1 MAELLGAV
9 FDLDGLL
16 VDSEGLK
23 FRSITEVLAGYGVEL
38 FEDEFI
44 ERWIGRGYGFREGI
58 ERHGL
63 MEHHDAIHARQ
74 TEVYLKLIHDE
85 LELMPGAR
93 YALKELKRRGMKLAL
108 ATASR
113 VQFMEAT
120 VEKFALMEHMDAV
133 ISGSEITTSKP
144 DPEIYLEAVSRIG
157 LAPDVCVAFE
167 DSNGGVESAK
177 AAGLFCVAVPNRYTE
192 EMDLSRAD
200 LSIGSLERAVW
211 AVDKL
216 STI

>member
-1 MAELLGAV
+1 MAELAGAV

-23 FRSITEVLAGYGVEL
+23 YRSITEVLAEYGEEL

-44 ERWIGRGYGFREGI
+44 ERWLGRGYGFREGI

-63 MEHHDAIHARQ
+63 MEHHDAIHAKQ
-74 TEVYLKLIHDE
+74 TEVYLELIHNE

-93 YALKELKRRGMKLAL
+93 YALKELKSRGMKLAL

-113 VQFMEAT
+113 PQFMEAT
-120 VEKFALMEHMDAV
+120 MEKFSLMDYMDAV
-133 ISGSEITTSKP
+133 ISGGEITTSKP
-144 DPEIYLEAVSRIG
+144 DPEIYLEVVKRIG
-157 LAPDVCVAFE
+157 LEPGECVAFE
-167 DSNGGVESAK
+167 DSNGGVESAR

-192 EMDLSRAD
+192 GMDLSKAHFI
-200 LSIGSLERAVW
+200 IGSLERAVW
-211 AVDKL
+211 AVDRL
-216 STI
+216 SSL